1 LKYCKNRNEQFENIA
16 RLKQKYEPSDNPI
29 ISIDTKKKEYI
40 GNFYR
45 DGKLYAKDTISTW
58 DHDFNTFAEG
68 IIIPHSIYDLK
79 ENEGYVNIGTSHDT
93 AQFACDSIK
102 HWWNCDGKKRYP
114 NATSILMLCD
124 GGGSNS
130 SKHYVFKEE
139 LQKMVDDIGI
149 EIRVAHYPAYASKYN
164 PIEHKMFPHITRAC
178 QGVVFKNI
186 EIVKNLISSTKTEK
200 GLRVKANII
209 DKLYETGK
217 CATKGFKDN
226 MRIVFDNFLPAWNY
240 TVVPG

>member
-1 LKYCKNRNEQFENIA
+1 
-16 RLKQKYEPSDNPI
+16 
-29 ISIDTKKKEYI
+29 
-40 GNFYR
+40 
-45 DGKLYAKDTISTW
+45 
-58 DHDFNTFAEG
+58 
-68 IIIPHSIYDLK
+68 
-79 ENEGYVNIGTSHDT
+79 
-93 AQFACDSIK
+93 
-102 HWWNCDGKKRYP
+102 
-114 NATSILMLCD
+114 MLCD

-139 LQKMVDDIGI
+139 LQKMVDEIGI
-149 EIRVAHYPAYASKYN
+149 EIRVAHYPPYASKYN

-186 EIVKNLISSTKTEK
+186 DIVKNLISSTKTEK

-217 CATKGFKDN
+217 SATKGFKDN
-226 MRIVFDNFLPAWNY
+226 MKIVFDNFLPAWNY